1 MNRRI
6 IVALGAASL
15 IATTAF
21 AQWAPCT
28 SGPAVGSSTCSTH
41 EVGIGNTV
49 PVRNIVISGG
59 GTSTF
64 QLSTR
69 GGAPTATDGFQ
80 FQQVGAASH
89 LINEENGIMAFWTNA
104 NQRMTIDATGR
115 VGIGTAAP
123 AFALD
128 IVGAIHSTGD
138 ITSNGSIAATYQDV
152 AEWVPS
158 ETDLQ
163 PGTVVVISVDS
174 DDHVMPSSAAYST
187 AVAGVVSAQPGLVLG
202 HKGLNKEAIA
212 TTGRVKVHATA
223 QNGAIKRGDLLV
235 TSDIPGTAMRS
246 QPVSIN
252 GRTFHQ
258 PGTIIGKAL
267 EPLAEGSGEIM
278 VLLSLQ

>member
-1 MNRRI
+1 MNRRM
-6 IVALGAASL
+6 IVAVCFSVLVAGGASAQFINCTGGTSPGS
-15 IATTAF
+15 AT
-21 AQWAPCT
+21 CT
-28 SGPAVGSSTCSTH
+28 NNVA
-41 EVGIGNTV
+41 GIGNTV
-49 PVRNIVISGG
+49 PVRNIVISGLG
-59 GTSTF
+59 SATF

-69 GGAPTATDGFQ
+69 GSAPTVSDGFQ
-80 FQQVGAASH
+80 FQQVGVGSH

-115 VGIGTAAP
+115 VGIGTATP

-158 ETDLQ
+158 ESDLQ
-163 PGTVVVISVDS
+163 PGTVVMIAIDS
-174 DDHVMPSSAAYST
+174 DDHVVASHSAYST
-187 AVAGVVSAQPGLVLG
+187 AVAGVVSQNPGLVLG
-202 HKGLNKEAIA
+202 KAGLNKEAIA

-246 QPVSIN
+246 TPISID

-267 EPLAEGSGEIM
+267 EPLTDGTGDIM